1 MAIKGLFFDAIK
13 TGDEYDRTY
22 DSEDFASY
30 LDEIVGN
37 GVLPT
42 PSTNLQVKA
51 DSGMRII
58 VQAGQ
63 GWINGHK
70 MVNTADYVFTLDPAN
85 ALLDRYDRV
94 IFYCDWTLREMG
106 LAVLTG
112 TPAASPTVP
121 DITRTAS
128 RYEMSLA
135 VISVPKQ
142 TTAVTNANIEDTR
155 ADSNVCGWVVG
166 LIQQVDTATLFQQWQ
181 TAYANYYA
189 EILQDVNDFMQT
201 LTQELK
207 VNTYLVEFRK
217 TVSGNYPSQ
226 DLDIPLDLTNYTFDA
241 TDVLFVF
248 INGLKADP
256 QLGEYSVIVSGGN
269 ATVRIPFTA
278 SNNSYQEIEIKILK
292 TRIGINRLIDQLG
305 NGIID
310 NQGNNIIIGG

>member
-1 MAIKGLFFDAIK
+1 MSIKGLFFDAIK
-13 TGDEYDRTY
+13 VNDEYDRIY

-30 LDEIVGN
+30 LDEMVGN
-37 GVLPT
+37 GVFPT

-70 MVNTADYVFTLDPAN
+70 MVNTADMVFTLDAAN

-94 IFYCDWTLREMG
+94 VFYCDWTLREMG
-106 LAVLTG
+106 IAVLTG
-112 TPAASPTVP
+112 TPAANPTVP
-121 DITRTAS
+121 AITRTAS

-135 VISVPKQ
+135 VIRVPKQ
-142 TTAVTNANIEDTR
+142 IDTITNAYIEDTR
-155 ADSNVCGWVVG
+155 ADSTVCGWVAG
-166 LIQQVDTATLFQQWQ
+166 LIQQVDTSTLFQQWQ
-181 TAYANYYA
+181 TAYATYYA
-189 EILQDVNDFMQT
+189 QILQDVNDFMET

-217 TVSGNYPSQ
+217 SVSGNYPNEN
-226 DLDIPLDLTNYTFDA
+226 LDIPLDMTNYTFDA

-256 QLGEYSVIVSGGN
+256 QLGEYQVIVSGGV
-269 ATVRIPFTA
+269 ATVRIPFTS
-278 SNNSYQEIEIKILK
+278 SNGNYQEIEIKVLK
-292 TRIGINRLIDQLG
+292 TRIGINRLIDSMG